1 MSYSILIVDDEPDIR
16 EIVKD
21 ILTDEGYRVLTAEN
35 GEVARSTAREQ
46 SIDLILL
53 DIWMPDV
60 DGVTLL
66 QEWSSHPEWNIPVI
80 MISGHGNVETA
91 VESVRLGAYD
101 FLEKPL
107 STAKLLVTIERA
119 LQTRTLRAENQQLKK
134 RLKPQSELLGSS
146 ALMAGLRH
154 TLQQVADT
162 DSRLLLSGAPG
173 SGKDVAA
180 RHVHALSHRREQPFV
195 DLSLA
200 VAHTRNAV
208 QLFGS
213 EQSDSIEYSCFEKAD
228 GGTLLLNE
236 IADIDLTLQAQLL
249 NVLEEGQF
257 MHLGGNRYIN
267 FDVRI
272 IATTN
277 QDLQLAVHQG
287 RFRQD
292 LYDRLH
298 VVPIPIPPLCKHTE
312 DIPELVNYYVD
323 RFVTNEQLKYRH
335 FSIAALNLL
344 RQYQWP
350 GNVRELMNVVQRLLI
365 LGDKENDVSRQE
377 IESVLGSTAAAT
389 SPTGDHYFD
398 LPLREARDAF
408 EREYL
413 TQHLA
418 LVNGNISELAN
429 RSGVERTHLY
439 RKLKTLGIPTRSR
452 KSS

>member
-1 MSYSILIVDDEPDIR
+1 MSQSILVVDDEPDIR
-16 EIVKD
+16 EIVQD
-21 ILTDEGYRVLTAEN
+21 ILTDEGYRVRTAEN
-35 GEVARSTAREQ
+35 GETARSCIHDQ
-46 SIDLILL
+46 DIDLVLL
-53 DIWMPDV
+53 DIWMPDI
-60 DGVTLL
+60 DGITLL
-66 QEWSSHPEWNIPVI
+66 QEWSSQPEWDVPVV

-107 STAKLLVTIERA
+107 STAKLLVTIKRA
-119 LQTRTLRAENQQLKK
+119 VQTRTLRTENRKLKK

-146 ALMAGLRH
+146 QIMVNLRH
-154 TLQQVADT
+154 TLQQVAGT
-162 DSRLLLSGAPG
+162 DSRLLLSGEPG

-180 RHVHALSHRREQPFV
+180 RYIHSQSGRREQPFV

-200 VAHTRNAV
+200 VAHTKNAV

-213 EQSDSIEYSCFEKAD
+213 EQGETSEQSCFEKAQ

-257 MHLGGNRYIN
+257 MHLGGSHYID

-277 QDLQLAVHQG
+277 QDLQLAVREG

-292 LYDRLH
+292 LFDRLN
-298 VVPIPIPPLCKHTE
+298 VVPIHIQPLREHTE
-312 DIPELVNYYVD
+312 DIPELVNYHVD
-323 RFVTNEQLKYRH
+323 RYVTNEQLQYRH

-344 RQYQWP
+344 RQYKWP

-365 LGDKENDVSRQE
+365 LGDKDDVSRQE
-377 IESVLGSTAAAT
+377 IEAVLGSSVTTMPA
-389 SPTGDHYFD
+389 TGDRYLD
-398 LPLREARDAF
+398 LPLRDARDAF

-418 LVNGNISELAN
+418 LVNGNISELAT

-439 RKLKTLGIPTRSR
+439 RKLKALGIPTRNR

>member
-1 MSYSILIVDDEPDIR
+1 MSQSILVVDDEPDIR
-16 EIVKD
+16 EIVQD
-21 ILTDEGYRVLTAEN
+21 ILTDEGYRVWTAEN
-35 GEVARSTAREQ
+35 GETARSCIHDQ
-46 SIDLILL
+46 DIDLVLL
-53 DIWMPDV
+53 DIWMPDI
-60 DGVTLL
+60 DGITLL
-66 QEWSSHPEWNIPVI
+66 QEWSSQPEWDVPVV

-107 STAKLLVTIERA
+107 STAKLLVTIKRA
-119 LQTRTLRAENQQLKK
+119 VQTRTLRTENRKLKK

-146 ALMAGLRH
+146 QIMVNLRH
-154 TLQQVADT
+154 TLQQVAGT
-162 DSRLLLSGAPG
+162 DSRLLLSGEPG

-180 RHVHALSHRREQPFV
+180 RYIHSQSGRREQPFV

-200 VAHTRNAV
+200 VAHTKNAV

-213 EQSDSIEYSCFEKAD
+213 EQGETSEQSCFEKAQ

-257 MHLGGNRYIN
+257 MHLGGSHYID

-277 QDLQLAVHQG
+277 QDLQLAVREG

-292 LYDRLH
+292 LFDRLN
-298 VVPIPIPPLCKHTE
+298 VVPIHIQPLREHTE
-312 DIPELVNYYVD
+312 DIPELVNYHVD
-323 RFVTNEQLKYRH
+323 RYVTNEQLQYRH

-344 RQYQWP
+344 RQYKWP

-365 LGDKENDVSRQE
+365 LGDKDDVSRQE
-377 IESVLGSTAAAT
+377 IEAVLGSSVTTMPA
-389 SPTGDHYFD
+389 TGDRYLD
-398 LPLREARDAF
+398 LPLRDARDAF

-418 LVNGNISELAN
+418 LVNGNISELAT

-439 RKLKTLGIPTRSR
+439 RKLKALGIPTRNR

>member
-1 MSYSILIVDDEPDIR
+1 MNQNILIIDDEPDIR
-16 EIVKD
+16 EILAD
-21 ILTDEGYRVLTAEN
+21 ILSDEGYRVLTAEN
-35 GEVARSTAREQ
+35 GEAARRSAHEQ
-46 SIDLILL
+46 TVDLILL

-60 DGVTLL
+60 DGITLL
-66 QEWSSHPEWNIPVI
+66 QEWSSQPDWDTPVI

-107 STAKLLVTIERA
+107 STAKLLVTIRRA
-119 LQTRTLRAENQQLKK
+119 LQNRILRAENQQLKK
-134 RLKPQSELLGSS
+134 RLKPTSELLGSS
-146 ALMAGLRH
+146 PLMADLRH
-154 TLQQVADT
+154 TLQQVAST
-162 DSRLLLSGAPG
+162 DSRLLLKGEPG

-180 RHVHALSHRREQPFV
+180 HYIHAESGRRNQPFI

-213 EQSDSIEYSCFEKAD
+213 EQDGTVEPSCFEKAN

-257 MHLGGNRYIN
+257 MHLGGSHYIN

-272 IATTN
+272 IAATN
-277 QDLQLAVHQG
+277 QDLQQAVRDG

-298 VVPIPIPPLCKHTE
+298 VVPIHIPPLREHSE
-312 DIPELVNYYVD
+312 DIPVLVDYYVD
-323 RFVTNEQLKYRH
+323 RYVTDEQLQYRH
-335 FSIAALNLL
+335 FSIAALNVL
-344 RQYQWP
+344 RQYHWP

-365 LGDKENDVSRQE
+365 LGDRDEVSREE
-377 IESVLGSTAAAT
+377 IEAVLGHAMSTAPA
-389 SPTGDHYFD
+389 TGDRYLD

-413 TQHLA
+413 AQHLA
-418 LVNGNISELAN
+418 LANGNISELAL

-439 RKLKTLGIPTRSR
+439 RKLKALGIPTKNR
-452 KSS
+452 KHS

>member
-1 MSYSILIVDDEPDIR
+1 
-16 EIVKD
+16 
-21 ILTDEGYRVLTAEN
+21 
-35 GEVARSTAREQ
+35 
-46 SIDLILL
+46 
-53 DIWMPDV
+53 
-60 DGVTLL
+60 
-66 QEWSSHPEWNIPVI
+66 
-80 MISGHGNVETA
+80 
-91 VESVRLGAYD
+91 
-101 FLEKPL
+101 
-107 STAKLLVTIERA
+107 
-119 LQTRTLRAENQQLKK
+119 LQTRTLRVENRQLKK

-146 ALMAGLRH
+146 PVMTDLRH
-154 TLQQVADT
+154 ILQQVAGT
-162 DSRLLLSGAPG
+162 DSRLLLSGEPG

-180 RHVHALSHRREQPFV
+180 RHIHANSHRREQPFV

-213 EQSDSIEYSCFEKAD
+213 EQADTTEPSCFEKAD

-257 MHLGGNRYIN
+257 MHLGGNHYIN

-277 QDLQLAVHQG
+277 QDLQLAVREG

-298 VVPIPIPPLCKHTE
+298 VVPIQIPPLREHTE

-323 RFVTNEQLKYRH
+323 RYVTNEQLKYRH
-335 FSIAALNLL
+335 FSIAAFNLL
-344 RQYQWP
+344 RQYSWP

-365 LGDKENDVSRQE
+365 LGDKEDDVSRQE
-377 IESVLGSTAAAT
+377 IETVLGNSIAT
-389 SPTGDHYFD
+389 TPTTGDRYLD

-439 RKLKTLGIPTRSR
+439 RKLKALGIATKNR